1 MNRQKLIDEISEQ
14 LAILNHKVK
23 LQNGL
28 NLTDLNIHAE
38 NFFRDLLNLLF
49 GFRLCNCNADSHNAA
64 AIDLRDDDNRI
75 AIQVT
80 SNSRREKI
88 QSTVESFCEQGLDE
102 SYDRLVVLLLGEGR
116 SYRKDFEFARSDGS
130 SFTVR
135 IAEDIWDL
143 PKLMRDIGNLKLDR
157 LSEIRDFLVR
167 ELGNAVDRRR
177 QFQAELPGHRQIS
190 RIMSYGRTACFTIRK
205 SNIDAMEQMQRGM
218 ERLQLIASMALYDT
232 FQRTKYHDFVYLGS
246 ILAEEDSERV
256 TFSFEVTCHVT
267 HFVTAYKELLGYFE
281 ANDDAATNEFD
292 PNFRTVR
299 PIPLTIAESVAY
311 RGRLVGPCSID
322 IEIEKPVT
330 QMRRRLRTSELLK
343 LISQAVHHQPIIVSE
358 FEPNEATTEMLE
370 YFARVNDTGRLSL
383 DDFELDTEDAE
394 RFTIRR

>member
-1 MNRQKLIDEISEQ
+1 MNRQKLIDEITEQ
-14 LAILNHKVK
+14 LAILTHKVK

-38 NFFRDLLNLLF
+38 NFFRDFLNLLY
-49 GFRLCNCNADSHNAA
+49 GFRLHNCNAEIHNAA
-64 AIDLRDDDNRI
+64 AIDLRDEENRI

-88 QSTVESFCEQGLDE
+88 QYTVETFCEQGSDE
-102 SYDRLVVLLLGEGR
+102 IYDRLVILLLGEGR
-116 SYRKDFEFARSDGS
+116 SYRKDFEFERSNRS
-130 SFTVR
+130 SFIVR
-135 IAEDIWDL
+135 RNEDIWDL
-143 PKLMRDIGNLKLDR
+143 QKLMRDIGNLTLDR
-157 LSEIRDFLVR
+157 LHEIRDFLVR
-167 ELGNAVDRRR
+167 ELGCAIERRR
-177 QFQAELPGHRQIS
+177 KFQTELPAHRQVS

-205 SNIDAMEQMQRGM
+205 SNDDAIEQMQRGM

-232 FQRTKYHDFVYLGS
+232 FLRTKYHDFVYLGS

-267 HFVTAYKELLGYFE
+267 HFVTAYKELLGCFE
-281 ANDDAATNEFD
+281 AKDDAATNEFD

-330 QMRRRLRTSELLK
+330 RMRRRLRTSELLK
-343 LISQAVHHQPIIVSE
+343 LISQAVHHQPVIVSD
-358 FEPNEATTEMLE
+358 FEPNEETTEMVE
-370 YFARVNDTGRLSL
+370 YFARVNDTGTLSL
-383 DDFELDTEDAE
+383 DDFELDTENAE
-394 RFTIRR
+394 RFTIRH